1 MLRLNTESLY
11 SVLRDFHTLTKIRI
25 VIFDA
30 AFRELLAY
38 PTDRE
43 QFCTQ
48 LRRTSEG
55 NAACEKSDMQGCRT
69 CAKTKEA
76 VIYRCHAGLTEAV
89 VPIRDSHNVLAY
101 VMFGQILT
109 RETCESTKADLKA
122 RFPEL
127 AEAAEALPIRSAEE
141 LGAAATVL
149 QAIGSFMMSNRWVTP
164 MGSDLIRQLDHYID
178 DHIDQSIRAKDIC
191 AAFRMGRTRLY
202 GLCADHLGCGL
213 AEYVRKRRIQYAEKL
228 LIETKLPI
236 TEIAYRTGFSDHNPF
251 GRVFRSIVGCSARQY
266 RNEQH
271 ERDA

>member
-1 MLRLNTESLY
+1 MLQLNTESLY

-43 QFCTQ
+43 PLCTQ
-48 LRRTSEG
+48 LRRTPAG

-89 VPIRDSHNVLAY
+89 IPIRDKGEVLAY

-109 RETCESTKADLKA
+109 KETAEMTKADLKA
-122 RFPEL
+122 HFPEL
-127 AEAAEALPIRSAEE
+127 AEAAERLPVKSSEE
-141 LGAAATVL
+141 LNAAATVL

-164 MGSDLIRQLDHYID
+164 RGSDLIRQLDRYID
-178 DHIDQSIRAKDIC
+178 DHISQSIHAADIC
-191 AAFRMGRTRLY
+191 TAFRMGRTRLY
-202 GLCADHLGCGL
+202 ALCADHLGCGL
-213 AEYVRKRRIQYAEKL
+213 AEYVRRRRIRYAEKL

-236 TEIAYRTGFSDHNPF
+236 TEIAYRTGFSDHNHF
-251 GRVFRSIVGCSARQY
+251 GKVFRSIAGCSARQY
-266 RNEQH
+266 RNEH
-271 ERDA
+271 NERDA